1 MKSAVTVWVW
11 KVVFWNEPLY
21 LYRKEDTCLYNKLEE
36 KVSIM
41 IGYQA
46 IYQVSYMLFFVIAVP
61 LLYFVWLFYF
71 YF

>member
-11 KVVFWNEPLY
+11 KMVFWNEPLC

-61 LLYFVWLFYF
+61 LLYFVWLF
-71 YF
+71 